1 MFSLSIAV
9 TGMNSPWRLLFKDE
23 NSAADALNMLLQLK
37 GSELTSISD
46 DFGQLAVFNSWTGY
60 LYEDM
65 EKSKQA
71 AITLMLYNHSIQID
85 AQKKAQQTA
94 AGPAV
99 LTPGMAMGGFRQ

>member
-23 NSAADALNMLLQLK
+23 ESATKAVRKLK
-37 GSELTSISD
+37 SAEHSEIITIAD
-46 DFGQLAVFNSWTGY
+46 DFGQTATFHSWTGY

-65 EKSKQA
+65 ESSKQA
-71 AITLMLYNHSIQID
+71 AVALMLYNHSIQMD